1 MHQPY
6 ENILGHH
13 ADFRVAYR
21 YYEQEEGGR
30 RTLPFQGIRS
40 DFWYDSGDHTL
51 KGVFMIWP
59 EFEDASGEVI
69 LENNKSVQSSGTARM
84 WIINNQ
90 LRKYHQE
97 RIKIGLTGYFIE
109 GKRVATCEIIEI
121 IGLLAN
127 PI

>member
-1 MHQPY
+1 
-6 ENILGHH
+6 
-13 ADFRVAYR
+13 
-21 YYEQEEGGR
+21 
-30 RTLPFQGIRS
+30 
-40 DFWYDSGDHTL
+40 
-51 KGVFMIWP
+51 
-59 EFEDASGEVI
+59 
-69 LENNKSVQSSGTARM
+69 M